1 MGHLS
6 RNSALDAYLRL
17 NNASLDEWLAALRE
31 LSGCD
36 DMKCRL
42 HSGSGRVGALSVLR
56 SERGHVISLRAS
68 KGMDVSGCRASD
80 PVLLF
85 PRAGMAEIAVRDG
98 NWRTMDQPY
107 LARPEDRFELRL
119 APETEV
125 IILKPCYDAQGD
137 SIMRSGGACLYVQ
150 GVIINCYLDRLPF
163 VHDDTEAHRLT
174 NRLFDTIR
182 TPWSRG
188 KAVACSE
195 RTLDRRLQRVVEKI
209 MWDPAWEFDLKELAS
224 YAGVSERNLYYLMK
238 RETGITPYR
247 FYQRARL
254 IRVRE
259 RLVDCQCEIPHISWY
274 AADEG
279 FSHLGRF
286 AALYREHFGEL
297 PSETVQWRRN
307 LQGSDVG
314 KQVVDESD
322 LLLS

>member
-1 MGHLS
+1 MGHQS
-6 RNSALDAYLRL
+6 RSSALDAYLRL

-56 SERGHVISLRAS
+56 SERGNVISLRAI

-85 PRAGMAEIAVRDG
+85 PRVGMPEIAVRG
-98 NWRTMDQPY
+98 GSWRSLDHLY

-125 IILKPCYDAQGD
+125 IILKPGHGALDD
-137 SIMRSGGACLYVQ
+137 SRMLSSEACLFVQ
-150 GVIINCYLDRLPF
+150 EVMINCYLDRLPF
-163 VHDDTEAHRLT
+163 VHDDSQAHRLT
-174 NRLFDTIR
+174 NRLFDTLR

-188 KAVACSE
+188 KAAVCSE

-209 MWDPAWEFDLKELAS
+209 MQEPAWEFDLKELAS

-286 AALYREHFGEL
+286 AAMYREHFGEL

-307 LQGSDVG
+307 LLRHGT
-314 KQVVDESD
+314 
-322 LLLS
+322 LSAPELAME

>member
-1 MGHLS
+1 MGPIS
-6 RNSALDAYLRL
+6 RKSALDAYLRL

-36 DMKCRL
+36 DILCRL
-42 HSGSGRVGALSVLR
+42 HSGSGRVGAISVLE
-56 SERGHVISLRAS
+56 SELGHVISLRAG
-68 KGMDVSGCRASD
+68 KGMDVSGCRTSD

-85 PRAGMAEIAVRDG
+85 PGGGMPEISIRG
-98 NWRTMDQPY
+98 KGWGSLDQLF

-119 APETEV
+119 APKTEV
-125 IILKPCYDAQGD
+125 IILKPSNGALDD
-137 SIMRSGGACLYVQ
+137 SLLRSSSAWLSVLE
-150 GVIINCYLDRLPF
+150 VMINCYLDRLHF
-163 VHDDTEAHRLT
+163 VRDDVQAKRLT
-174 NRLFDTIR
+174 NRLFDTMK
-182 TPWSRG
+182 TPWTPG
-188 KAVACSE
+188 KAAGCSE

-209 MWDPAWEFDLKELAS
+209 MQEPTWEFDLKELAS

-254 IRVRE
+254 TRVRE
-259 RLVDCQCEIPHISWY
+259 RLVDCQCEVPHISWY

-286 AALYREHFGEL
+286 AAMYREHFGEL

-307 LQGSDVG
+307 LLRHSVAPPEEL
-314 KQVVDESD
+314 VET
-322 LLLS
+322 